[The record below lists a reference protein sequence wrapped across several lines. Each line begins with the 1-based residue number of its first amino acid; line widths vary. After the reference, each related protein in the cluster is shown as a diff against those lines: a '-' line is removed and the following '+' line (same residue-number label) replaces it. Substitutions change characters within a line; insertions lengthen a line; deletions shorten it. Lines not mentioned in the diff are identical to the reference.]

1 MTQVDV
7 IFHLSPSSLHQVNH
21 VPRTAASTTVLEVVL
36 EVVVEVDRVGVRI
49 DKDRKDR
56 TGQG

>member
-21 VPRTAASTTVLEVVL
+21 VPGTVLEVVL
-36 EVVVEVDRVGVRI
+36 EVERVGVRI
-49 DKDRKDR
+49 DKDR